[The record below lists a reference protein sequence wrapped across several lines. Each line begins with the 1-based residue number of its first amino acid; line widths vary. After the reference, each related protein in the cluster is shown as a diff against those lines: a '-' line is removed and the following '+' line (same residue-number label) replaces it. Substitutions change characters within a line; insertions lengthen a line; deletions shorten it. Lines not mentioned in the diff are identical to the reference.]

1 MEYGEYTGL
10 GGDDIRKV
18 VAQMINIVLA
28 LLGIIFLVICVY
40 AGFRLMTAAG
50 NEDAVRDARKILF
63 AGVAG
68 LAIVLAAYSISKF
81 VLSGLYQATSGDK
94 LELPGE

>member
-1 MEYGEYTGL
+1 MMILL
-10 GGDDIRKV
+10 GG
-18 VAQMINIVLA
+18 
-28 LLGIIFLVICVY
+28 
-40 AGFRLMTAAG
+40 FRWMTAAG